1 MRLLSAVVGVIL
13 LFLSAPA
20 LAAGELRIIDLTGQ
34 FDRFAMSTAEMPD
47 GQRVMA
53 FEKQIG
59 PMARGFYSRQRSP
72 DGYDFRVLVNLKT
85 YPERRAGVLAVSRH
99 FRELFAKARQTF
111 EQRFGPVGSSQP
123 VYLIDSMGELDG
135 GTRELNGTPTLLFG
149 ADVIAEVHSRK
160 DMTAF
165 FHHELFHLYHEANV
179 PSCMTIWC
187 SLWEEGLATY
197 VAHRLDP
204 EANDDEL
211 VLNLPQPIRP
221 AVEANRAQSICQ
233 VVRRLDSTS
242 DEDFSAL
249 FQGDDRLPGYPSR
262 MGYYIGYLVASDIG
276 RTHGLHQM
284 ANMSLVQARPLIDAS
299 LRRMATCTATT
310 AEVRER
316 GRTGRTSS

>member
-1 MRLLSAVVGVIL
+1 VRVLSAVAGVIL
-13 LFLSAPA
+13 LLLSGPA
-20 LAAGELRIIDLTGQ
+20 FAADTLRIVDLTGQ
-34 FDRFAMSTAEMPD
+34 FDRFAMSTENMAD
-47 GQRVMA
+47 GQRVVA

-59 PMARGFYSRQRSP
+59 PIANGFYSRKRTP
-72 DGYDFRVLVNLKT
+72 DGYDFRILVGLKT
-85 YPERRAGVLAVSRH
+85 YPERRAGVLEVSQR
-99 FRELFAKARQTF
+99 FRKMFENARQTF
-111 EQRFGPVGSSQP
+111 EQRFGPLRSSQP

-135 GTRELNGTPTLLFG
+135 GTRELNGGPTLLFG
-149 ADVIAEVHSRK
+149 ADVIAEVHSGK

-165 FHHELFHLYHEANV
+165 FHHELFHLYHEAKV

-204 EANDDEL
+204 GASDDEL

-221 AVEANRAQSICQ
+221 AVEANRARAICQ
-233 VVRRLDSTS
+233 VVRRLDSTN
-242 DEDFSAL
+242 DGDFSAL

-262 MGYYIGYLVASDIG
+262 MGYYIGYLVTSDIG

-299 LRRMATCTATT
+299 LRRMATCPATT